1 MAQQIVSPRTL
12 IQGLIY
18 TTILVCVGGFVLR
31 LCGDGYRE
39 AKRAD
44 KVSMVLSKIIPF
56 PEKGEFQFNFT
67 HVLLFSALVA
77 ILSIFH
83 HPAQDVIEQEAEKE
97 SKKAAKKEKKKEKE
111 KGKEEKGK
119 EAKK

>member
-1 MAQQIVSPRTL
+1 MAQQIVSPRRL
-12 IQGLIY
+12 LEGLVY

-39 AKRAD
+39 AKRFD
-44 KVSMVLSKIIPF
+44 KASMILGKIVPF
-56 PEKGEFQFNFT
+56 PDKEFQFNFT

-77 ILSIFH
+77 LLSMFH

-97 SKKAAKKEKKKEKE
+97 SKKAAKKEKKKAEKE
-111 KGKEEKGK
+111 K
-119 EAKK
+119 EAKKAKA